1 MGELVIKIP
10 QDFNLQLSVESE
22 EAINEIL
29 RIAKRFKKKS
39 KVESED
45 ESLKKEDETLKKYG
59 DLINKSNFIPP
70 RRNNLKEDLAE
81 ACGIWA
87 DREES
92 AQEIARTIR
101 DKNNG
106 KI

>member
-10 QDFNLQLSVESE
+10 QEINLQLSVESE
-22 EAINEIL
+22 EAFNEIL
-29 RIAKRFKKKS
+29 RIAKRFKNKS
-39 KVESED
+39 KSKTE
-45 ESLKKEDETLKKYG
+45 KKEDEALKKYG
-59 DLINKSNFIPP
+59 DLINKPNFVPP
-70 RRNNLKEDLAE
+70 RRNSLKEDLVE

-92 AQEIARTIR
+92 AEEIARQIR

-106 KI
+106 KV